1 MALDDDIRFLRRIST
16 FRVLGPDALR
26 VLAIS
31 TEKIHLR
38 AGDTL
43 FEGGEPADG
52 AYVLLAGVI
61 RLRRANE
68 RAFDEP
74 ALVQAGALIGESA
87 LIVEADRP
95 VAAIAVEHSTLFKV
109 SRGVFL
115 RVLES
120 DPNAAQALRA
130 MVARR
135 VKVALSD
142 LDTVL
147 PRFEQDGAS

>member
-16 FRVLGPDALR
+16 FRILGPDALR

-43 FEGGEPADG
+43 FESGEPADG
-52 AYVLLAGVI
+52 AYVLQAGLL
-61 RLRRANE
+61 RLRRPNE
-68 RAFDEP
+68 RAFEEP
-74 ALVQAGALIGESA
+74 ALVTPGALIGESA
-87 LIVEADRP
+87 LIVEMTPP
-95 VAAIAVEHSTLFKV
+95 VTAMAVEHSTLFKI

-120 DPNAAQALRA
+120 DLDAAYALRE
-130 MVARR
+130 MIARR
-135 VKVALSD
+135 VKGALQD
-142 LDTVL
+142 LDMVL
-147 PRFEQDGAS
+147 PQFEQDSD

>member
-16 FRVLGPDALR
+16 FRILGPDALR

-38 AGDTL
+38 AGDIL
-43 FEGGEPADG
+43 FEGGNPADG
-52 AYVLLAGVI
+52 AYVLEAGL
-61 RLRRANE
+61 LRFRRPNE

-74 ALVQAGALIGESA
+74 ALVMPGALIGESA
-87 LIVEADRP
+87 LIVETAHP
-95 VAAIAVEHSTLFKV
+95 VTALAVEHSTLFKI

-120 DPNAAQALRA
+120 DLDAAYALRE
-130 MVARR
+130 VIARR
-135 VKVALSD
+135 VKGALQD
-142 LDTVL
+142 LDLVL
-147 PRFEQDGAS
+147 PQFDKED